1 MSRILTNKWFKLGCV
16 LFVYLL
22 WTLWIGSWWLLLGVP
37 VLFDIYIT
45 KKVHWA
51 FWKKKGVEKQTKTVE
66 WIDAL
71 IFAIIAATL
80 IRMFFLR
87 GVHDP
92 DFLYGEVHAGRGL
105 SFREQGSL
113 RTEIT

>member
-22 WTLWIGSWWLLLGVP
+22 WTLWIGSWW
-37 VLFDIYIT
+37 FDLRYYCGYIDSY
-45 KKVHWA
+45 V
-51 FWKKKGVEKQTKTVE
+51 
-66 WIDAL
+66 
-71 IFAIIAATL
+71 
-80 IRMFFLR
+80 FLR

-105 SFREQGSL
+105 SFREQSGL

>member
-37 VLFDIYIT
+37 ILFDIYIT

-80 IRMFFLR
+80 IRMFFSRRTRSRLPPWR
-87 GVHDP
+87 
-92 DFLYGEVHAGRGL
+92 
-105 SFREQGSL
+105 SL
-113 RTEIT
+113 CWSGIIFS

>member
-66 WIDAL
+66 WIDSYV
-71 IFAIIAATL
+71 
-80 IRMFFLR
+80 FLR

-105 SFREQGSL
+105 SFREQGGL

>member
-1 MSRILTNKWFKLGCV
+1 MSNILTNRWFKLGCV

-51 FWKKKGVEKQTKTVE
+51 FWKKKGVEKQTKAVE

-71 IFAIIAATL
+71 IFAIIAARHCQYRSL
-80 IRMFFLR
+80 ITRYLLLNR
-87 GVHDP
+87 P
-92 DFLYGEVHAGRGL
+92 RLIP
-105 SFREQGSL
+105 
-113 RTEIT
+113 T

>member
-1 MSRILTNKWFKLGCV
+1 MSRILTNRWFKFGCM

-51 FWKKKGVEKQTKTVE
+51 FWKKKGVEKQSKAVE
-66 WIDAL
+66 WIDPDV
-71 IFAIIAATL
+71 
-80 IRMFFLR
+80 FLR

-92 DFLYGEVHAGRGL
+92 DFLYGKVHVGRGL
-105 SFREQGSL
+105 SFREQGGL
-113 RTEIT
+113 RAEIA